1 MKTVITRG
9 FQPSRIREGFASF
22 PIIPQSWKFDR
33 INCLP
38 LKSTIPIP
46 MAFDKLTPRSVEGV
60 YQPMKPIPG
69 TLQEG
74 GAGFQTTH
82 WTLVMRARET
92 QSDTSSQKALSDFCQ
107 AYWPPLYAFV
117 RHRGHASPEAQD
129 LVQGFFAHLL
139 EQNTLSRADSEKG
152 KLRTFL
158 LGSFQNFLFN
168 EYDRAHA
175 LKRGGGHQ
183 IVSINDHLPEAEV
196 SIMGTM
202 HLSDSAAY
210 DVAWASQIVKRA
222 WQQLENAFEAEGKKE
237 WLEVLRPFVA
247 GGGKTPLNQEEAAQ
261 KLGVPIATLRTW
273 LSRLRQR
280 YREALRTEVAS
291 TVSDPADIDQELHYL
306 YQILM
311 A

>member
-1 MKTVITRG
+1 VAAA
-9 FQPSRIREGFASF
+9 AS
-22 PIIPQSWKFDR
+22 
-33 INCLP
+33 
-38 LKSTIPIP
+38 
-46 MAFDKLTPRSVEGV
+46 V
-60 YQPMKPIPG
+60 
-69 TLQEG
+69 QEG
-74 GAGFQTTH
+74 GAAFQTTH
-82 WTLVMRARET
+82 WTLVLRARET
-92 QSDTSSQKALSDFCQ
+92 QSEKSAQEALSNFCE

-117 RHRGHASPEAQD
+117 RHRGHPSPEAQD

-139 EQNTLSRADSEKG
+139 EQETLSRANQDKG

-158 LGSFQNFLFN
+158 LGSLQNFLFN

-183 IVSINDHLPEAEV
+183 IVSIDDHLPEAEA
-196 SIMGTM
+196 SMMDTM

-210 DVAWASQIVKRA
+210 DLVWASNIVKRA
-222 WQQLENAFEAEGKKE
+222 WQQLQDAFESEGKAE

-247 GGGKTPLNQEEAAQ
+247 GGGKTPLNQEEAAT

-280 YREALRTEVAS
+280 YREALRMEVAN
-291 TVSDPADIDQELHYL
+291 TVSDPSDVDQELHYL
-306 YQILM
+306 YQILT